1 MEHWCYIVTLYTIIN
16 YFIWDSI
23 IIFFTITKHLKKN
36 YTKKIYTKKKIL
48 QKKNLHIFLFVNF
61 FLENFLQK
69 KYTIFFSFYPKKMQ
83 KRTKFC

>member
-69 KYTIFFSFYPKKMQ
+69 KYTIFFSFNPKKMQ
-83 KRTKFC
+83 KTTKFC